1 MNKYNVIAE
10 MVMLAHISK
19 EIEAE
24 NEERAEDIMWNQ
36 HLNEEQRDDCYHIEI
51 NIIEGTK

>member
-24 NEERAEDIMWNQ
+24 NEEHAEDIMWNE

-51 NIIEGTK
+51 NIVEETK

>member
-24 NEERAEDIMWNQ
+24 NKEHAEDIMRNE

-51 NIIEGTK
+51 NIVEETK

>member
-1 MNKYNVIAE
+1 

-24 NEERAEDIMWNQ
+24 NEEHAEDIMWNE

-51 NIIEGTK
+51 NIVEETK